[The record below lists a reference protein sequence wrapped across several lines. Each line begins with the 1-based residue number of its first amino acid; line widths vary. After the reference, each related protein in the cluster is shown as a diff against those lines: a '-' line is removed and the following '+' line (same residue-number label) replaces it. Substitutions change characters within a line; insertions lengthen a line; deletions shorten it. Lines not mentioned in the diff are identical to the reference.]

1 MQTEVVGKWYHRIL
15 AKINKIIKY
24 QYTEKVKNGIKGF
37 LFHGEPGTGK
47 TAIAKEIGNY
57 TARIFGNTTNPK
69 DYIKYYQILDCSNL
83 AHARYGETEAHIH
96 KVFNDASN
104 AKLQGILFQVLIF
117 DDADGLF
124 ITRSYGSKLEAWYI
138 GQINVFF
145 HELDNLN
152 TSETCVILTTNRLD
166 LMDKAVKD
174 RLYLIEFPEVPEDIL
189 CDKARN
195 MGNELKFKPD
205 ALNNL
210 IEEVKS
216 NKDQFKTFRDIEKK
230 VYDYYISEI
239 TGDDW

>member
-24 QYTEKVKNGIKGF
+24 QYSEKVKNGIKGF
-37 LFHGEPGTGK
+37 LFYGEPGTGK
-47 TAIAKEIGNY
+47 TTIAKEIGNY
-57 TARIFGNTTNPK
+57 AARIFGNIINPK
-69 DYIKYYQILDCSNL
+69 DYLKYYQILDCSNL

-96 KVFNDASN
+96 KVFKDASN

-174 RLYLIEFPEVPEDIL
+174 RLYLIEFPEVPGDIL
-189 CDKARN
+189 SDKARN
-195 MGNELKFKPD
+195 MGNELKFRLD
-205 ALNNL
+205 VLNDL
-210 IEEVKS
+210 IKEIKS

-230 VYDYYISEI
+230 VFDYYISEI

>member
-1 MQTEVVGKWYHRIL
+1 MQTEVIGKWYTRTL

-24 QYTEKVKNGIKGF
+24 QYNEKIRNGIKGF

-47 TAIAKEIGNY
+47 TTIAKEIGNY
-57 TARIFGNTTNPK
+57 SARTFGGTTNPK
-69 DYIKYYQILDCSNL
+69 DYKKYYQILDCSKL
-83 AHARYGETEAHIH
+83 AHSRYGETEAHIH
-96 KVFNDASN
+96 KVFKDASN
-104 AKLQGILFQVLIF
+104 LNQQGILFQVLIF

-145 HELDNLN
+145 HELDNLD

-189 CDKARN
+189 CDKAKN
-195 MGNELKFKPD
+195 MGIELKFKPND
-205 ALNNL
+205 LNDL
-210 IEEVKS
+210 IDEIKL
-216 NKDQFKTFRDIEKK
+216 NRDQFKTFRDIEKK
-230 VYDYYISEI
+230 VYDFYISEI
-239 TGDDW
+239 IGDDW